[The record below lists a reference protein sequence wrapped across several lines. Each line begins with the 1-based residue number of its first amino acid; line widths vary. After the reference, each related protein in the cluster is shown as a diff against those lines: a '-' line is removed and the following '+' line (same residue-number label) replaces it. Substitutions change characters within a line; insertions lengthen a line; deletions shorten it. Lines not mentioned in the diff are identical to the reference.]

1 MNRTLMKIR
10 ISYNDSQELHTVL
23 KLLNPVV
30 KSWKAD
36 KGKNGA
42 VKRAYIDAAICN
54 EMQEKP

>member
-1 MNRTLMKIR
+1 MMKIR

>member
-30 KSWKAD
+30 KSWKAG